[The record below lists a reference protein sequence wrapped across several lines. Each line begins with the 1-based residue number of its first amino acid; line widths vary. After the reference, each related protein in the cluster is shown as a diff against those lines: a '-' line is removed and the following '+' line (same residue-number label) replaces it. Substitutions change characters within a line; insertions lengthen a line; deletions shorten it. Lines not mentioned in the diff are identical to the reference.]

1 MEEQLIIPMTVEEF
15 CAERDRIRVTYGD
28 GTRTPQAKRDQ
39 ELARLYDKSRWT
51 QRALAEIESIA
62 SSYTCY
68 RLRFGRFLN
77 WLLTNSEQAET
88 LSADLHETRFR
99 AYWTKTDKNMTET
112 TRFEDVKAMIDA
124 DHDKPATPRGKNIM
138 VKRLLAEFGDGEFHA
153 VRVMATK
160 LDVPQEKLLTTLEGM
175 RLHGF
180 HHTEAERRRAPATD
194 GGWRYRLRPHRGHVV
209 PYDTLREELKPFL
222 DELRYQ
228 GQQDQYKLAPFV
240 FTNMAHKIEQAL
252 DKLAR

>member
-1 MEEQLIIPMTVEEF
+1 MMSPEEF
-15 CAERDRIRVTYGD
+15 THALQEWRAMYGSAVKERT
-28 GTRTPQAKRDQ
+28 AKSDQ
-39 ELARLYDKSRWT
+39 SLAALYVRSGLT
-51 QRALAEIESIA
+51 QRAIAEIEGITHKA
-62 SSYTCY
+62 VDF
-68 RLRFGRFLN
+68 RLRFGRFLALGTTGTQGN
-77 WLLTNSEQAET
+77 LTERS
-88 LSADLHETRFR
+88 FR
-99 AYWTKTDKNMTET
+99 GYWARTDKTAT
-112 TRFEDVKAMIDA
+112 EDVRFDAIMAMIEA
-124 DHDKPATPRGKNIM
+124 DRDKPPTPRGKNIM

-180 HHTEAERRRAPATD
+180 YHTEGERRRAPATD

-209 PYDTLREELKPFL
+209 PYDTLREELKPLL

-228 GQQDQYKLAPFV
+228 GQQDQYKIAPIV